1 MKIMFQQQVLLL
13 FGFALIIGLLGCGK
27 AHTRKLLL
35 HKTWHVVDVT
45 PPENGNF
52 DIEASRAAEEM
63 KNGFYRNASFTFL
76 DNGLFFTDFN
86 GKTDT
91 GRYAINPGGKIISL
105 YPLRGNKIYEQ
116 IRIRELNDSTLSFT
130 TVMANFDM
138 VLHLKA
144 Y

>member
-1 MKIMFQQQVLLL
+1 MKRLLQKQLVLLCEL
-13 FGFALIIGLLGCGK
+13 VLITCMLGCGK
-27 AHTRKLLL
+27 THTRKLLL

-76 DNGLFFTDFN
+76 DNGLFFTNFN
-86 GKTDT
+86 GKIDT
-91 GRYAINPGGKIISL
+91 GRYEINPGGKIISL
-105 YPLRGNKIYEQ
+105 YPLHGNKIYEQ
-116 IRIRELNDSTLSFT
+116 IQIRELHDSTLSFT
-130 TVMANFDM
+130 TIMANFYM

>member
-1 MKIMFQQQVLLL
+1 MKIMLQQQVLLL
-13 FGFALIIGLLGCGK
+13 LGFALITGIMGCGK

-35 HKTWHVVDVT
+35 HKTWHVINVT
-45 PPENGNF
+45 PPENGSF
-52 DIEASRAAEEM
+52 DIEATRAAEEM
-63 KNGFYRNASFTFL
+63 KNGFYKNASFTFL

-91 GRYAINPGGKIISL
+91 GRYEINPGGKIISL
-105 YPLRGNKIYEQ
+105 YPLHGNKIYEQ
-116 IRIRELNDSTLSFT
+116 IRIRELNDSILSFT

-138 VLHLKA
+138 MLHLKA